1 MLPSSQIPLKLRS
14 TAVQKHSGLQIKNDF
29 METIAFDLALDSD
42 EW

>member
-1 MLPSSQIPLKLRS
+1 MPSSSQIPLKLRP
-14 TAVQKHSGLQIKNDF
+14 TAVHRHGGLQIKNDF